1 MKYLTLT
8 TLDKYII
15 RNFLTTY
22 CFALLICTMIS
33 VAIDFSDKIQT
44 FIEKPCT
51 WKDIL
56 AYEAGF
62 MVHMA
67 SLLMPLY
74 TLIAVVFFTSRLA
87 FNAEILS
94 ILNAGVSF
102 WRLMRPYLIAATVV
116 FSFHFTINHFLAPK
130 LNKSRL
136 WFEHTFVWTDQDK
149 GRTSNVHFLVAPGVK
164 THIRGYNKSNQ
175 TISGLR
181 LEKFDGNKIISILD
195 AETLKWKGDPNRWET
210 SEYTVRTFDGMKETY
225 QKIKTP
231 LDTAINLTPKDFI
244 FFQNHNQELTTS
256 ELYDVLDR
264 DHVRGLSNTKQFE
277 VEIYRRTA
285 DAVTNIILTII
296 GLAVAGRKVRGGMG
310 LHLALAIGIGAIF
323 ILFSKFAVS
332 FASSGTM
339 PVLLSMWI
347 PNLIF
352 IVFAAWLVSKAQM

>member
-1 MKYLTLT
+1 MRHHQISANQYPTPRRLAPLNPEDGKVSVSWSPVSGADSYNLYYGEGGAV
-8 TLDKYII
+8 DK
-15 RNFLTTY
+15 
-22 CFALLICTMIS
+22 
-33 VAIDFSDKIQT
+33 
-44 FIEKPCT
+44 
-51 WKDIL
+51 
-56 AYEAGF
+56 
-62 MVHMA
+62 A
-67 SLLMPLY
+67 SLR
-74 TLIAVVFFTSRLA
+74 IKSVVS
-87 FNAEILS
+87 
-94 ILNAGVSF
+94 
-102 WRLMRPYLIAATVV
+102 P
-116 FSFHFTINHFLAPK
+116 
-130 LNKSRL
+130 
-136 WFEHTFVWTDQDK
+136 
-149 GRTSNVHFLVAPGVK
+149 
-164 THIRGYNKSNQ
+164 Q